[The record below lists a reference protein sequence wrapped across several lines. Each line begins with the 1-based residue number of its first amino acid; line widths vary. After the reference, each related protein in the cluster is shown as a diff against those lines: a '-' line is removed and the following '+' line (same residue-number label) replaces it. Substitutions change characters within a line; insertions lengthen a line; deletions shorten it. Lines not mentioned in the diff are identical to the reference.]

1 MTAIITKNI
10 RMDAQKSY
18 YDTLKSGINPTYF
31 FFGKS
36 SIWNDEDQIDN
47 TITDN
52 TVLELTKGSDII
64 LAKRLNSNDI
74 MPCAKRVDWKSGEVY
89 NQYDM
94 DLNMNYVEK
103 HYVLTDEFNVYKCLS
118 NNNGNPSLEKPTGTG
133 FVPFETSD
141 GYKWKF
147 LYTISIRD
155 AKLFLTSKLMPC
167 SFYPGA
173 ITTQFK
179 TQQAAIPGTIDSF
192 KIIDSGK
199 GYTIASFD
207 IIGDGTDAKCVPVLS
222 GGRITSVKVVNRG
235 KNYTWAKLIIKGN
248 GSGADIKPQ
257 VSPLY
262 GHGHNIPK
270 EICASYL
277 MMAAQV
283 GNEENQDLWNELP
296 KSFKFRKIGLIN
308 SLSNIDDT
316 NIVDELVNFCY
327 KLEVDSITDL
337 ETGNKITFNNG
348 FTGVISSIKESDDK
362 SYVYVSEIDKS
373 INTDELSSFN
383 VLNSSVS
390 KIINSV
396 VYKPDINYHKIQ
408 LLYLETLPEF
418 TRNEEN
424 TDLIRFAI
432 EF

>member
-31 FFGKS
+31 FFAKS
-36 SIWNDEDQIDN
+36 SVWNDEDQIDS

-64 LAKRLNSNDI
+64 LAKRLNNNDI

-118 NNNGNPSLEKPTGTG
+118 NNNGNPSTEKPTGTG

-199 GYTIASFD
+199 GYTIASID

-222 GGRITSVKVVNRG
+222 GGRITSIKVVNRG
-235 KNYTWAKLIIKGN
+235 KNYTWAKLVIKGN

-257 VSPLY
+257 ISPLY
-262 GHGHNIPK
+262 GHGYNIPK

-283 GNEENQDLWNELP
+283 GNEENQTQWNELP
-296 KSFKFRKIGLIN
+296 KTFKFRKIGLIN
-308 SLSNIDDT
+308 SLTNNDST

-327 KLEVDSITDL
+327 KLEIDSITDL
-337 ETGNKITFNNG
+337 EIGNKITFNNG
-348 FTGVISSIKESDDK
+348 FTGIISSIVEDNNK
-362 SYVYVSEIDKS
+362 SYVYVTEIDKS
-373 INTDELSSFN
+373 INVDELSSFN
-383 VLNSSVS
+383 VVNSSTA
-390 KIINSV
+390 KIIIDIP
-396 VYKPDINYHKIQ
+396 YKPDINYHKIQ

>member
-10 RMDAQKSY
+10 RIDAQKAY
-18 YDTLKSGINPTYF
+18 YDALRNGSEPTYF

-36 SIWNDEDQIDN
+36 SPWNEEDQID
-47 TITDN
+47 TSITDN

-64 LAKRLNSNDI
+64 LAKRLNANDI
-74 MPCAKRVDWKSGEVY
+74 MPCAKRVDWKQGEVY

-94 DLNMNYVEK
+94 ELNMNYVEK

-118 NNNGNPSLEKPTGTG
+118 NNNGGPSLEKPTGTG
-133 FVPFETSD
+133 FIPFETTD

-155 AKLFLTSKLMPC
+155 AKTFLTSKLMPC

-173 ITTQFK
+173 ITTQYK
-179 TQQAAIPGTIDSF
+179 TQAAAIPGTIDSF

-199 GYTIASFD
+199 GYTIASIE

-222 GGRITSVKVVNRG
+222 GGRIVSVKVVNRG
-235 KNYTWAKLIIKGN
+235 KNYTWANLVIKGN
-248 GSGADIKPQ
+248 GTGADIKPQ

-262 GHGHNIPK
+262 GHGYNIPK

-283 GNEENQDLWNELP
+283 GNEDNQDQWNNLP
-296 KSFKFRKIGLIN
+296 KSFAFRKIGIIK
-308 SLSNIDDT
+308 NITRNDT
-316 NIVDELVNFCY
+316 TNVVDELVNFCY
-327 KLEVDSITDL
+327 KLKIESSIGL
-337 ETGNKITFNNG
+337 ETGQNITFNNG
-348 FTGVISSIKESDDK
+348 ATATITALSQQNDDTFLYLTELDK
-362 SYVYVSEIDKS
+362 SV
-373 INTDELSSFN
+373 NTDELSSFT
-383 VLNSSVS
+383 VTGTSTS
-390 KIINSV
+390 KIIESV
-396 VYKPDINYHKIQ
+396 EFSPELNYHTIQ

-418 TRNEEN
+418 IRNEEN
-424 TDLIRFAI
+424 VDLIRFAI